1 MIALPLETLQR
12 NQSKNHSSKGS
23 GAATAGVTE
32 FSVKDGVS
40 KFVSEI
46 FEKTV

>member
-1 MIALPLETLQR
+1 MIVLALEILQR

-23 GAATAGVTE
+23 GAAIAGAME
-32 FSVKDGVS
+32 FSVKDGIS